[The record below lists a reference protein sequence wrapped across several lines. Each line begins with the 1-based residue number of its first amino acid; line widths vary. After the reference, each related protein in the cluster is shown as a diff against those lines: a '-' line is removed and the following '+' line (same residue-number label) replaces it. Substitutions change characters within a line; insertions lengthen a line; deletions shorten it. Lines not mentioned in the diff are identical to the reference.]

1 MTQTLQ
7 RVEEATGL
15 MRRVSAVLVLGL
27 VVCLFTL
34 CAQSQT
40 SSGGTTVTGDAQ
52 SARIG
57 SEEKIESEK
66 IAKLEQDVADAKS
79 SGDNAWMLM
88 SSALVLMMTGPGL
101 ALFYGGLVRKKN
113 VLSTMMQSF
122 AMMAIVTLLWG
133 VVVYSLAFA
142 PGNGFVGGFH
152 NIFLRG
158 VGAHPDP
165 DYAAT
170 IPLQTFMI
178 YQLMFAIITPALI
191 TGAFAERMKFSAMA
205 LFMVLWSLFVYAPMA
220 HMVWGKGGLLNAAL
234 GGRFPTL
241 DFAGGTVV
249 HVTSGVS
256 ALVCALYLRPRI
268 GYPKQPMPPHSV
280 VLSFIGAC
288 LLWVGW
294 FGFNAGSALSAGS
307 LATSAFVATHF
318 GAASAVVGWSAAEW
332 WRNGKPSALGAISG
346 AVAGLVAITP
356 AAGFVS
362 PMSAVAIGL
371 LAGVFCYLMVTKVK
385 NLFRYD
391 DSLDAFGVHGAG
403 GTLGALLTGVFASS
417 AVNPMFK
424 DAQGHT
430 LASGLLEGNAG
441 QILNQLVG
449 VVIAWVLAAVGTL
462 AILKIVD
469 LVIGLRVSEDQEMQG
484 LDLSL
489 HGEEGYYWESPG

>member
-1 MTQTLQ
+1 MTQRLQ
-7 RVEEATGL
+7 RRRSQQAG
-15 MRRVSAVLVLGL
+15 MRRVWKVLVAVL
-27 VVCLFTL
+27 VVCLFAMV
-34 CAQSQT
+34 AQAQT
-40 SSGGTTVTGDAQ
+40 SASPPSSGPTVTGDAS
-52 SARIG
+52 SARL
-57 SEEKIESEK
+57 
-66 IAKLEQDVADAKS
+66 AKLEQDVADAKS

-133 VVVYSLAFA
+133 LVTYSLAFGS
-142 PGNGFVGGFH
+142 GNSFIGGLH
-152 NIFLRG
+152 NTFLRG
-158 VGAHPDP
+158 VGAHPDA
-165 DYAAT
+165 DYAGT
-170 IPLQTFMI
+170 IPLQTFMV

-205 LFMVLWSLFVYAPMA
+205 LFMVLWSIIVYAPMA

-256 ALVCALYLRPRI
+256 ALVCALYLGHRI

-318 GAASAVVGWSAAEW
+318 GAAAATLGWAAAEW
-332 WRNGKPSALGAISG
+332 WQKGKPSALGAISG

-362 PMSAVAIGL
+362 PMSAIVIGL
-371 LAGVFCYLMVTKVK
+371 AAGVFCYLMVTKVK
-385 NLFRYD
+385 NMFQYD

-403 GTLGALLTGVFASS
+403 GTMGALLTGIFASS
-417 AVNPMFK
+417 AVNPIFK
-424 DAQGHT
+424 DAQGNT
-430 LASGLLEGNAG
+430 LASGLLEGNAH
-441 QILNQLVG
+441 QLLNQLVG
-449 VVIAWVLAAVGTL
+449 VMIAWVLAAVGTL
-462 AILKIVD
+462 VILKIVD
-469 LVIGLRVSEDQEMQG
+469 LVVGLRVSEDQEMQG
-484 LDLSL
+484 LDLSQ
-489 HGEEGYYWESPG
+489 HGEEGYYWESPA